1 MLGLII
7 LSVALVKFFVFPLLS
22 NNDVALKVD
31 KINLSQKEISEPKSE
46 IENRESE
53 GTIIE
58 NKINSSV
65 TEITIEK
72 PFDPNTYSFEDW
84 QKTGLPDKFCK
95 TISHFQEKGGKF
107 RKPED
112 LKKVWGMRDEWYEK
126 IAPFV
131 QINSIEKSKTES
143 FATAT
148 NHYTPKKKSIIE
160 LNTADSLQLDSLP
173 LIGMK
178 TANRIIKYRNL
189 LGGFY
194 AIEQLKEVWGLKD
207 SVLLVNAN
215 RIRIDNNLIKKIN
228 ANTATIDE
236 MKKHPYLH
244 YNKAAAIFNYRKNH
258 GNYKS
263 INDLMNTK
271 MFTEEDLKKIEP
283 YLGF

>member
-1 MLGLII
+1 
-7 LSVALVKFFVFPLLS
+7 
-22 NNDVALKVD
+22 
-31 KINLSQKEISEPKSE
+31 
-46 IENRESE
+46 
-53 GTIIE
+53 
-58 NKINSSV
+58 
-65 TEITIEK
+65 
-72 PFDPNTYSFEDW
+72 
-84 QKTGLPDKFCK
+84 
-95 TISHFQEKGGKF
+95 
-107 RKPED
+107 
-112 LKKVWGMRDEWYEK
+112 MRDEWYEK